1 MINSISKRNQN
12 SLKTVELFRKE
23 FIKIQSISDFLFS
36 LQFVVV
42 FMNSMKNFD
51 NKLLLIL

>member
-42 FMNSMKNFD
+42 FMNSMKSFLTINCF
-51 NKLLLIL
+51 